1 MSQNKKRYNLI
12 KTITSSKIYTVLK
25 SINSD
30 EILKLI
36 NYQDNSQ
43 FIIDLI
49 NNGPH
54 YRPNNNRPNNHR
66 NNRPNNRLQQ
76 VKNIFIAK
84 SSALPPRRR
93 SHNCS

>member
-49 NNGPH
+49 NNSPKKYIKDVYKEIRMAMSLG
-54 YRPNNNRPNNHR
+54 
-66 NNRPNNRLQQ
+66 
-76 VKNIFIAK
+76 KNK
-84 SSALPPRRR
+84 
-93 SHNCS
+93 N